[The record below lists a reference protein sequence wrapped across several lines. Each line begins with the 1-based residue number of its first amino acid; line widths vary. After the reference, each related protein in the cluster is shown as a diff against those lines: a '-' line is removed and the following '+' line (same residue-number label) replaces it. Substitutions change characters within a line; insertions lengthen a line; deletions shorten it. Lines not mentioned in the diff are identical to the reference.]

1 METMKIDNAAKKL
14 EFINNTGT
22 DKIVRF
28 RANSGSN
35 HVVPPGHS
43 FVCFCAP
50 ILARRSEGYEESR
63 LMMKKEYNSVLLRF
77 RVMNWM
83 SRKSVCTIRTAEKF
97 QLCSKVLQ
105 NMSKTKDWNFHPMT
119 PP

>member
-1 METMKIDNAAKKL
+1 METMKIDKAAKKL
-14 EFINNTGT
+14 EFVNSTGT
-22 DKIVRF
+22 GKIVHF
-28 RANSGSN
+28 RANMGSN

-50 ILARRSEGYEESR
+50 ILARRSEGCEESR
-63 LMMKKEYNSVLLRF
+63 IMMKKEYNSEYNR
-77 RVMNWM
+77 M
-83 SRKSVCTIRTAEKF
+83 SRKSVCTIRTVERF

>member
-1 METMKIDNAAKKL
+1 METMKIDKAAKKL
-14 EFINNTGT
+14 EFVNSTGT
-22 DKIVRF
+22 GKIVHF
-28 RANSGSN
+28 RANMGSN

-50 ILARRSEGYEESR
+50 ILARRSEGCEESR
-63 LMMKKEYNSVLLRF
+63 IMMKKRITWVLLSF
-77 RVMNWM
+77 RVMNRR
-83 SRKSVCTIRTAEKF
+83 SRKSVYTIRTAERF

-105 NMSKTKDWNFHPMT
+105 NMSETKDWNFHPMT